1 MNHTREK
8 PIIIRKTSAA
18 VSVVVTVM
26 VILPVIDNFSF
37 KIRGRYS
44 QPGSY
49 FVSVLLKS
57 VNGNGVALGGGDLI
71 FHCLD
76 IWEGELFNGKDA
88 IQWNSK

>member
-1 MNHTREK
+1 M
-8 PIIIRKTSAA
+8 IISPLKSEGVIRS
-18 VSVVVTVM
+18 
-26 VILPVIDNFSF
+26 PVL
-37 KIRGRYS
+37 
-44 QPGSY
+44 Y

-71 FHCLD
+71 FHSLD

>member
-1 MNHTREK
+1 M
-8 PIIIRKTSAA
+8 SAA
-18 VSVVVTVM
+18 WQSGSEYRYRNNLLKSEG
-26 VILPVIDNFSF
+26 VICSPVL
-37 KIRGRYS
+37 
-44 QPGSY
+44 Y

-71 FHCLD
+71 FHSLD